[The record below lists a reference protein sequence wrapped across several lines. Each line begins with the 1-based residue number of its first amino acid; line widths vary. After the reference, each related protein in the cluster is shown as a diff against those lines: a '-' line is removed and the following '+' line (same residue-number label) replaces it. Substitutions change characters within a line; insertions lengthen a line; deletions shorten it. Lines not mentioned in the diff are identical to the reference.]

1 MSIARCIAAAI
12 VLSILVPAKGAAE
25 TKELKKGPPCLVEKA
40 VDDHLFQIYVSPPK
54 LNKDYT
60 PGKIRIFLRRAYPD
74 FLNVPLEYEKLK
86 DGRLHVQIAI
96 NPEKQATYSIS
107 DLDKQRD
114 EYLLL
119 YWEEL
124 SKIKEVKRP

>member
-1 MSIARCIAAAI
+1 MSIARFIAAVI
-12 VLSILVPAKGAAE
+12 VLTVLAPAKGMAE

-54 LNKDYT
+54 SNKAYT
-60 PGKIRIFLRRAYPD
+60 PGKIRIFIRRAYPD
-74 FLNVPLEYEKLK
+74 YLYVPLEYEKLK

-96 NPEKQATYSIS
+96 SPEKQATYSITV
-107 DLDKQRD
+107 LDKQRD
-114 EYLLL
+114 EYLQLF
-119 YWEEL
+119 WKEL